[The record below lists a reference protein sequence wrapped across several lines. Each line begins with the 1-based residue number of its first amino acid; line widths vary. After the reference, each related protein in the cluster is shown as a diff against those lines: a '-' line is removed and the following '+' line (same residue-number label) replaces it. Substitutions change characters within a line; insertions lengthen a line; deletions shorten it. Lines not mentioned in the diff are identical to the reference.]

1 MKRYA
6 LLLLA
11 ASLFLLGG
19 CGAEVSDIIPGSS
32 DGLTD
37 LAAYPETMTLTEGD
51 HDTIQVVF
59 TPSDTADKDLL
70 WATSNRS
77 VAVVDESGKVTAMA
91 PGSCTVT
98 VASKSYSDISCHVE
112 VIVEGAA
119 GGETAAEPASAPTP
133 APETA
138 VTGKTKAAETAS
150 SVAYVGENDPSRVY
164 PAYYLTEGEVAAMDA
179 NTLQYTI
186 NQIYAKNG
194 YLFRKTEIQS
204 YFERMPWYTGVTND
218 TSQLKMSAVDQANLN
233 LLVKH
238 RGSGSSSGS
247 GLGWLWTKA
256 TVEQPLS
263 ANYVKSLSKAD
274 VQLLINTIYAKN
286 GYIFETAELQRLFD
300 GQSWY
305 HGTVR
310 DAKQITFSKQDQSNL
325 NLLLQYR

>member
-11 ASLFLLGG
+11 VFLFLLGG
-19 CGAEVSDIIPGSS
+19 CGADATAAVPESGG
-32 DGLTD
+32 GLTD

-59 TPSDTADKDLL
+59 TPSDTTDRDLI

-98 VASKSYSDISCHVE
+98 VASKSFSDVSCHVE

-119 GGETAAEPASAPTP
+119 GGEAAAVP
-133 APETA
+133 APEAA
-138 VTGKTKAAETAS
+138 VTGKTPAAEAAS
-150 SVAYVGENDPSRVY
+150 SVAYVGESDPSRVY
-164 PAYYLTEGEVAAMDA
+164 PAYYLTEGEAAAMDA
-179 NTLQYTI
+179 DTLQFTI

-204 YFERMPWYTGVTND
+204 YFERMPWYTGITND
-218 TSQLKMSAVDQANLN
+218 TSRLKLSAMDQANLN

-256 TVEQPLS
+256 AVEQPLS

-274 VQLLINTIYAKN
+274 VQLLVNTIYAKN

-310 DAKQITFSKQDQSNL
+310 DAKQIAFSKQDQANL